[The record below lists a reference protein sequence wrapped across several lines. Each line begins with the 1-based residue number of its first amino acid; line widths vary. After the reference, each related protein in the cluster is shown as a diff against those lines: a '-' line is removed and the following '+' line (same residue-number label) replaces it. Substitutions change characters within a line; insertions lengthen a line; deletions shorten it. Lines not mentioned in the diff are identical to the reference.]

1 MVMCV
6 CFYFSGWHCKLCWN
20 TSLCMV
26 GEWSVNCNWK
36 HISTEQQPYSVLC
49 DVRGKVTLCCN
60 NYGQRWLTVNSWL
73 FNNLQG
79 VSMRIWINIAGLEN
93 PISILSNVWGGFS
106 PLEES
111 CFYVQLTCSSFQGLS
126 CVPSPSALW
135 HGQPQVPIVILFLF
149 CAAVWVGWRK
159 CDTHRQY
166 GWCCTGMHLF

>member
-111 CFYVQLTCSSFQGLS
+111 CFYVQLTCLSFQRIELCTESFCPLTWSTTGADSYFISFLCSCLS
-126 CVPSPSALW
+126 GMKKMWYS
-135 HGQPQVPIVILFLF
+135 Q
-149 CAAVWVGWRK
+149 AVWMVL
-159 CDTHRQY
+159 Y
-166 GWCCTGMHLF
+166 G